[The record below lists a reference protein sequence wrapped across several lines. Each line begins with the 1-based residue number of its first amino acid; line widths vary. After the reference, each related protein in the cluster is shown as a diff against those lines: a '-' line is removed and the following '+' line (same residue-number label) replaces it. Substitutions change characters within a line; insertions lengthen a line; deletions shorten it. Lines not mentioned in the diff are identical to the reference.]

1 MAIYTPHTQSEV
13 RAMLKKIGVKKID
26 ELFTEVP
33 NALKVKDLDMP
44 KGISEMEA
52 EKQLNNL
59 ANKNKKF
66 LTILRGAG
74 SYNHYIP
81 AVVRSMSSRSEFVTA
96 YTPYQAEIS
105 QGTLQSI
112 FEYQSMMCN
121 LTGMDVCNASHYDG
135 ATATAEAALMTKEK
149 SRNKIML
156 APFIKEQTLKVL
168 KTYIADH
175 DIILV
180 TAPSIDGR
188 FDLEKAKAML
198 DNTFAAIILEQPS
211 FIGIIEDAKSIGE
224 LAHSFGAKFIMS
236 TYPTALGILKKPIE
250 CGADIATGE
259 AQSLG
264 LPLNYG
270 GAYIGY
276 MCATKAMQRKLPGR
290 IVGETVD
297 RLGNKAYVLT
307 LQARE
312 QHIRREKASSNIC
325 SNQAHCALTVG
336 MYLAVLG
343 QKGLNEVAV
352 ASATNAHYLC
362 EILEKS
368 GLKRKY
374 SGEFFNE
381 FVTTSTVKA
390 SDILDALA
398 KKGILGGLPINEYDI
413 LWCATEVVTFSELNK
428 VATIVKGVVKC

>member
-13 RAMLKKIGVKKID
+13 KAMLKKIGVKNID

-33 NALKVKDLDMP
+33 KALKLKNLDMP

-52 EKQLNNL
+52 EKELSSL
-59 ANKNKKF
+59 ASKNKKF
-66 LTILRGAG
+66 NIILRGAG

-96 YTPYQAEIS
+96 YTPYQPELS

-112 FEYQSMMCN
+112 FEYQTMMCN
-121 LTGMDVCNASHYDG
+121 LTGLDVCNASHYDG
-135 ATATAEAALMTKEK
+135 ASATAEAALMTKERNK
-149 SRNKIML
+149 NKIML
-156 APFIKEQTLKVL
+156 APYIKEETLKVL
-168 KTYIADH
+168 KTYIVDH
-175 DIILV
+175 GMELV
-180 TAPSIDGR
+180 TAPSKDGR
-188 FDLEKAKAML
+188 FDLDKARTML
-198 DNTFAAIILEQPS
+198 DNSFAAIILEQPS
-211 FIGIIEDAKSIGE
+211 FIGLIENAKAIGE
-224 LAHSFGAKFIMS
+224 LAHECGAKFIMS
-236 TYPTALGILKKPIE
+236 TYPITLGILKKPIE
-250 CGADIATGE
+250 CNADIATGE
-259 AQSLG
+259 AQCLG
-264 LPLNYG
+264 LSLNYG

-336 MYLAVLG
+336 MYLSVVG
-343 QKGLNEVAV
+343 QKGLSEVAQ
-352 ASATNAHYLC
+352 ASANNAHYLC
-362 EILEKS
+362 EILEKG

-381 FVTTSTVKA
+381 FVTTSDVKA
-390 SDILDALA
+390 SVIIDALA
-398 KKGILGGLPINEYDI
+398 KKGILGGLPISEYDI
-413 LWCATEVVTFSELNK
+413 LWCTTEVVNFSELNK
-428 VATIVKGVVKC
+428 TAAIVKGVVKC